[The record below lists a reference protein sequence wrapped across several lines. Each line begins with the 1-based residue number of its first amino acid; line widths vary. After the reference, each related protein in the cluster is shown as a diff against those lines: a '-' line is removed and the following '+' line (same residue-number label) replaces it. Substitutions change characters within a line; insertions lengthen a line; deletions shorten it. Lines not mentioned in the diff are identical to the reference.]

1 MTADLSKFLKS
12 VQSDITFIYDILSQ
26 LRVGF
31 ASFLVI
37 LPLENVACF
46 TRTSVCN
53 FSSMK
58 GPVELNS
65 LLSKFR
71 CCITWF
77 VISPD

>member
-1 MTADLSKFLKS
+1 MTADINKFLKS
-12 VQSDITFIYDILSQ
+12 VQSDLTFIYDILSQ

-53 FSSMK
+53 FPSMK

-65 LLSKFR
+65 LLSKFL